1 MPSARSWTLAAT
13 IIGSSLT
20 FVDATVVNV
29 SLPALQAD
37 MQATITDV
45 QWVIEAYALF
55 LGGLILVGGS
65 LGDQFGRKR
74 VFLAGVW
81 LFTLAS
87 IACGLATST
96 RALIV
101 ARAIQGVGAAFLVPG
116 SLAIISATF
125 DEAARGRA
133 IGTWSGF
140 SAITSAIGPVAG
152 GWLTEHVSWRAVFF
166 VNVPLAATVIVLA
179 GRFISESR
187 DETRSSR
194 VDWAGAALAVI
205 GLGTMVFGLLEWPNL
220 AADRRI
226 AIGAMTGGILSLIAL
241 VIVES
246 RVPTPMVPLRLF
258 RSRTFT
264 LANVLTLL
272 LYGALA
278 MLLWLLPLELIQV
291 KRYSPTAAG
300 AALLPLPLLLFALS
314 RWSGGLVARIG
325 SRLPLTL
332 GPIVAAA
339 GLFLLARAGS
349 SGSYWTTVF
358 PAVMVL
364 GFGMSIVV
372 APLTTTAMSAVDAH
386 HAGVASG
393 VNNAVSRIAGLIAIA
408 LLGVVLVRSF
418 DLRVGAALDRLAL
431 PAQARAS
438 VDRELPKLAGADVDA
453 AVAGEDRV
461 AVRGA
466 IDDSFTSAFRL
477 VMNVAAGLA
486 LTAAV
491 SGAFLPGR
499 VTSPIG

>member
-1 MPSARSWTLAAT
+1 
-13 IIGSSLT
+13 
-20 FVDATVVNV
+20 V
-29 SLPALQAD
+29 
-37 MQATITDV
+37 
-45 QWVIEAYALF
+45 
-55 LGGLILVGGS
+55 
-65 LGDQFGRKR
+65 
-74 VFLAGVW
+74 
-81 LFTLAS
+81 
-87 IACGLATST
+87 
-96 RALIV
+96 
-101 ARAIQGVGAAFLVPG
+101 
-116 SLAIISATF
+116 
-125 DEAARGRA
+125 
-133 IGTWSGF
+133 
-140 SAITSAIGPVAG
+140 
-152 GWLTEHVSWRAVFF
+152 
-166 VNVPLAATVIVLA
+166 
-179 GRFISESR
+179 
-187 DETRSSR
+187 
-194 VDWAGAALAVI
+194 
-205 GLGTMVFGLLEWPNL
+205 
-220 AADRRI
+220 
-226 AIGAMTGGILSLIAL
+226 IGAMTVGVLSLVAL
-241 VIVES
+241 VIVEG

-258 RSRTFT
+258 CSRTFT

-278 MLLWLLPLELIQV
+278 MLLWLLPMELIQV

-339 GLFLLARAGS
+339 GLFLLARAGH

-418 DLRVGAALDRLAL
+418 DLRVGTALDRLAL
-431 PAQARAS
+431 PAEARAS
-438 VDRELPKLAGADVDA
+438 INRELPKLAGADVDA
-453 AVAGEDRV
+453 AVAGEDRA

-486 LTAAV
+486 LTAAAA
-491 SGAFLPGR
+491 GAFLPA
-499 VTSPIG
+499 VATSPNG